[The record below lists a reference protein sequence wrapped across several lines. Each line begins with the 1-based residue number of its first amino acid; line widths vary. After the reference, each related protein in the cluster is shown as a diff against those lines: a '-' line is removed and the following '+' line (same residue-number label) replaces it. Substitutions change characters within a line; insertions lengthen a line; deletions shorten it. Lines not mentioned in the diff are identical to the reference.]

1 MDTACTC
8 LDEAIGILTGN
19 PCPTI
24 GWKILSSRAELA
36 AKLGDATSADEF
48 RGRAR
53 ATIQS
58 LADSVTD
65 DALKTRFLKSPG
77 VRRV

>member
-1 MDTACTC
+1 
-8 LDEAIGILTGN
+8 
-19 PCPTI
+19 
-24 GWKILSSRAELA
+24 LSSRAELA
-36 AKLGDATSADEF
+36 AQLGDATAADEF

-53 ATIQS
+53 AIIRS